1 MKWVILLNLY
11 IRNINYIQLLVEG
24 VVEGSYQK
32 VLQSFAMNK
41 TVPSTLVAKEIL
53 DDMIEA
59 NKGFWPELK

>member
-1 MKWVILLNLY
+1 MNLY

>member
-1 MKWVILLNLY
+1 MNLY

-32 VLQSFAMNK
+32 VLQSFAKNK